1 MAHRLKQN
9 NGSLKSLLKEIVL
22 SKTYRQQSIF
32 SDQNPGIRKDTANRL
47 LWRQN
52 PRRMDAETIRDSVL
66 LVSGK
71 LNDQSEGP
79 GFEDFAYKQAY
90 APEYNYITADSP
102 NLWRRSIYRFVVRTT
117 PNRFMTTLDCPDP
130 ANFTPKRLN
139 TTTPLQS
146 LALYNND
153 FMLRQA
159 RYLAERI
166 ENAAGPKPDNQVD
179 QAFRIVF
186 NRPPG
191 PKERE
196 FSSSVVARDGLFVL
210 CRSLL
215 NANEFVYFD

>member
-1 MAHRLKQN
+1 
-9 NGSLKSLLKEIVL
+9 
-22 SKTYRQQSIF
+22 
-32 SDQNPGIRKDTANRL
+32 
-47 LWRQN
+47 
-52 PRRMDAETIRDSVL
+52 MDAETIRDSVL

-71 LNDQSEGP
+71 LNDQRGGP
-79 GFEDFAYKQAY
+79 GFEDFAYKEAY

-102 NLWRRSIYRFVVRTT
+102 KLWRRSIYRFVVRTT

-166 ENAAGPKPDNQVD
+166 ENAAGPKPEQQVEL
-179 QAFRIVF
+179 AFRLVF
-186 NRPPG
+186 NRLPNP
-191 PKERE
+191 EE
-196 FSSSVVARDGLFVL
+196 SLISQSVVEKEGLFVL